1 MKRAFMVTYDL
12 KGASANYSELYEFF
26 KSQQNWWHYLKS
38 TWIIVTELDASELA
52 DEILKF
58 TNQED
63 RFLVTSISHE
73 TQTNGWLPKKA
84 WNWIRS
90 RLPEADISALQI

>member
-12 KGASANYSELYEFF
+12 KGPSANYSGLYEFL
-26 KSQQNWWHYLKS
+26 KSQKNWWHYLKS
-38 TWIIVTELDASELA
+38 TWIIITEMDASELA

-58 TNQED
+58 TKEDD
-63 RFLVTSISHE
+63 RFLITSLSKQ

-84 WNWIRS
+84 WNWIHS
-90 RLPEADISALQI
+90 RVDEVAALQS